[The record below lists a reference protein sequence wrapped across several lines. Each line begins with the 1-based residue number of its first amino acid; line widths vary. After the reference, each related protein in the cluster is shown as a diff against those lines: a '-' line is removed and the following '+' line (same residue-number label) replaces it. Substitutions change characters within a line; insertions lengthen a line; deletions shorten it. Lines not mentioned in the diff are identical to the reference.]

1 MAAPLRRLAGEPG
14 KVLSQS
20 RDKPESALQIMS
32 GAFSIADGKIP
43 PGVAQSSVVAHCN
56 TAWRTSTM
64 TSLASSLLTVCAR
77 YAAIN
82 RNRPA
87 EPSVAARIAVLL
99 ILGSAGDGAF
109 SGQDIDAAGP
119 GKTLAV
125 MERYNVPVPELS
137 GLARVRPLADETEK
151 LKFYGIGDADYNVAR
166 IRISASGDAG
176 IQMENVAHAIGKH
189 ARDESQWEAIAVD
202 GKDTVCM
209 LSETRGEITCLD
221 HDLQQD
227 RGRFSLDVSSI
238 GALASAWKARPNSR
252 GEGMI
257 LMKKGHVL
265 VLKEKQ
271 PSLLIEFGPEG
282 DAPMGYGAETF
293 LREGEAFAGLRTD
306 GEEPVHRADQPAATA
321 QRRLV
326 ALKVWAF
333 SERLGKLAKDASELM
348 LGPDGRVYMLSQ
360 ESSVLIR
367 LEKTL
372 KPDED
377 KVGTDHDTYWNLPD
391 GMDKAE
397 GLVIDD
403 QMHPWIGVDI
413 KQTGKPNLFQLS
425 PIEAAAP

>member
-166 IRISASGDAG
+166 IRI
-176 IQMENVAHAIGKH
+176 K
-189 ARDESQWEAIAVD
+189 
-202 GKDTVCM
+202 
-209 LSETRGEITCLD
+209 
-221 HDLQQD
+221 
-227 RGRFSLDVSSI
+227 
-238 GALASAWKARPNSR
+238 ALAAAWKARPNSR